1 MITAEERKILEQD
14 YPRSKTDRATAL
26 KFVKPLRG
34 SMRLVRGLF
43 RTEDE
48 EAAFIEKGLK
58 IKLPGCR

>member
-1 MITAEERKILEQD
+1 MITAAEREILDRD

-26 KFVKPLRG
+26 KFNKHLRG

-48 EAAFIEKGLK
+48 EAAFVAKGLK
-58 IKLPGCR
+58 IKLPGSR